1 MTSPVQPQF
10 KHLSDQWTVN
20 RWLFWFNNW
29 SDSKNIANLLMC
41 FQIRLLLHIYQFLQK
56 KNNFNKYHCFI
67 VFGSFFEVFLIFPW
81 VLINFHFIDFY
92 FFLSKYPPI
101 FLNISVKSK
110 YRYIYVNWYF
120 HPWSWGFFFYYYYL
134 VLDEDFFTIEIIGLE
149 K

>member
-1 MTSPVQPQF
+1 MTAPVQPQF

-56 KNNFNKYHCFI
+56 KTTLISIIVLLFLYHFW
-67 VFGSFFEVFLIFPW
+67 SFSNISMSFDQFPFHWFL
-81 VLINFHFIDFY
+81 

-101 FLNISVKSK
+101 FLNISVKYK